1 MPTHLWGDV
10 QRARCGRFPDAI
22 GESDI
27 ARCFH
32 LDERDQAII
41 TELRG
46 AHNRLGLAA
55 QLGAVRFI
63 GAFPSEITTVPPVVL
78 DTLAR
83 QRAETPA
90 ASLDD
95 YWSGRQR
102 WRHVALIK
110 ERYGFRDFAD
120 ASLERFRLMRW
131 LYALC
136 WAGDERP
143 GLLMERAVAWLLAEQ
158 VLLPGVGTLERF
170 CAHVRARVHD
180 QRWRRMAGAFDTEQS
195 AYIARLFDSGDGTAL
210 IEELRRAPRRLADI
224 GGARFWRIDRN
235 ADYGAF
241 DRLARNQIDTKLVAA
256 AWPDL
261 LRLAGSLKL
270 GRVKADAVMRIL
282 QVKERPTP
290 LARALAPCSSA
301 HQLPRPLRLHAPR
314 GRRPRRTPA
323 SAQPQFRIGHLQRL
337 MSVHRSSRT
346 HGPQRTAPG
355 ATTIGTAARWRCR
368 RAPRLRLR

>member
-10 QRARCGRFPDAI
+10 QRARYGRFPDAI

-27 ARCFH
+27 ACCFH

-46 AHNRLGLAA
+46 AHNRLGFAA

-83 QRAETPA
+83 QLAETPA

-136 WAGDERP
+136 WADDERP

-158 VLLPGVGTLERF
+158 VLLPGVSTLERF

-195 AYIARLFDSGDGTAL
+195 AYIARLFDSG
-210 IEELRRAPRRLADI
+210 
-224 GGARFWRIDRN
+224 
-235 ADYGAF
+235 
-241 DRLARNQIDTKLVAA
+241 
-256 AWPDL
+256 
-261 LRLAGSLKL
+261 
-270 GRVKADAVMRIL
+270 
-282 QVKERPTP
+282 
-290 LARALAPCSSA
+290 
-301 HQLPRPLRLHAPR
+301 
-314 GRRPRRTPA
+314 
-323 SAQPQFRIGHLQRL
+323 
-337 MSVHRSSRT
+337 
-346 HGPQRTAPG
+346 
-355 ATTIGTAARWRCR
+355 AARR
-368 RAPRLRLR
+368 